1 MLYIRGGTALIRIIF
16 CFWEKKSRVIQGIEF
31 LLLKSV
37 IYFETAQ
44 REKHITYMGRREY
57 ILWMLAS
64 SNSIGKV
71 QIPLRKKKDLEEM
84 RGLPLVM

>member
-44 REKHITYMGRREY
+44 REKHITYMGHREY